1 MIKISKENKYK
12 NDIISGVLPIF
23 KESGMTSHDAVAKIR
38 KLYETKRVGHTG
50 TLDPMATGVLVVLIG
65 RAAKAAEYVEKGTK
79 QYKAVLR
86 LGITTD
92 TGDITGKVLS
102 ESAVPQDIDIHKI
115 ENDFSGEIK
124 QKPPMYS
131 AIKIGGMKMVDLARQ
146 GITVDIPERN
156 VRIYSLKIEKTKI
169 KEEYAID
176 VVCSCGTYIR
186 TLCSDIGNSLGCGGT
201 MSSLCRT
208 RNSGFTEKD
217 CLKIEELEKIPYD
230 ERKKLLIDT
239 EQLFSSIP
247 QVSLNSFFAKL
258 AKDGNCIYQKKAG
271 YNFTSGTRVRL
282 CDEHGFFSLGEVM
295 EQNGESVIKPIKK
308 FRIEDCPSAK
318 FRLKNI

>member
-1 MIKISKENKYK
+1 MIEISKENKYK

-131 AIKIGGMKMVDLARQ
+131 AIKIGGRKMVDLARQ

-156 VRIYSLKIEKTKI
+156 VQIYSLKIEKTKI
-169 KEEYAID
+169 KEEYAVD

-247 QVSLNSFFAKL
+247 KVSLNSFFAKL

-308 FRIEDCPSAK
+308 FRIED
-318 FRLKNI
+318 

>member
-1 MIKISKENKYK
+1 MIEISKENKYK

-131 AIKIGGMKMVDLARQ
+131 AIKIGGRKMVDLARQ

-156 VRIYSLKIEKTKI
+156 VQIYSLKIEKTKI
-169 KEEYAID
+169 KEEYAVD

-217 CLKIEELEKIPYD
+217 CLKIEELEKTPYD

-247 QVSLNSFFAKL
+247 KVSLNSFFAKL

-308 FRIEDCPSAK
+308 FRIED
-318 FRLKNI
+318 

>member
-1 MIKISKENKYK
+1 MIEISKENKYK

-131 AIKIGGMKMVDLARQ
+131 AIKIGGRKMVDLARQ

-156 VRIYSLKIEKTKI
+156 VQIYSLKIEKTKI
-169 KEEYAID
+169 KEEYAVD

-247 QVSLNSFFAKL
+247 KVSLNSFFAKL
-258 AKDGNCIYQKKAG
+258 AKDGNCIYQKK
-271 YNFTSGTRVRL
+271 SRL
-282 CDEHGFFSLGEVM
+282 
-295 EQNGESVIKPIKK
+295 
-308 FRIEDCPSAK
+308 
-318 FRLKNI
+318 

>member
-1 MIKISKENKYK
+1 MIEISKENKYK

-79 QYKAVLR
+79 QYKVVLR

-131 AIKIGGMKMVDLARQ
+131 AIKIGGRKMVDLARQ

-156 VRIYSLKIEKTKI
+156 VQIYSLKIEKTKI
-169 KEEYAID
+169 KEEYAVD

-230 ERKKLLIDT
+230 DRKKLLIDT

-247 QVSLNSFFAKL
+247 KVSLNSFFAKL

-308 FRIEDCPSAK
+308 FRIED
-318 FRLKNI
+318 

>member
-1 MIKISKENKYK
+1 MIEISKENKYK

-50 TLDPMATGVLVVLIG
+50 TLDPMATGVLVVLIE

-131 AIKIGGMKMVDLARQ
+131 AIKIGGRKMVDLARQ

-156 VRIYSLKIEKTKI
+156 VQIYSLKIEKTKI
-169 KEEYAID
+169 KEEYAVD

-247 QVSLNSFFAKL
+247 KVSLNSFFAKL

-308 FRIEDCPSAK
+308 FRIED
-318 FRLKNI
+318 

>member
-1 MIKISKENKYK
+1 
-12 NDIISGVLPIF
+12 
-23 KESGMTSHDAVAKIR
+23 
-38 KLYETKRVGHTG
+38 
-50 TLDPMATGVLVVLIG
+50 
-65 RAAKAAEYVEKGTK
+65 
-79 QYKAVLR
+79 
-86 LGITTD
+86 
-92 TGDITGKVLS
+92 
-102 ESAVPQDIDIHKI
+102 
-115 ENDFSGEIK
+115 
-124 QKPPMYS
+124 MYS
-131 AIKIGGMKMVDLARQ
+131 AIKIGGRKMVDLARQ

-156 VRIYSLKIEKTKI
+156 VQIYSLKIEKTKI
-169 KEEYAID
+169 KEEYAVD

-247 QVSLNSFFAKL
+247 KVSLNSFFAKL

-308 FRIEDCPSAK
+308 FRIED
-318 FRLKNI
+318 

>member
-1 MIKISKENKYK
+1 MIEISKENKYK

-131 AIKIGGMKMVDLARQ
+131 AIKIGGRKMVDLARQ

-156 VRIYSLKIEKTKI
+156 VQIYSLKIEKTKI
-169 KEEYAID
+169 KEEYAVD

-247 QVSLNSFFAKL
+247 KVSLNSFFAKL

-295 EQNGESVIKPIKK
+295 EQNGESVIKSIKK
-308 FRIEDCPSAK
+308 FRIED
-318 FRLKNI
+318 

>member
-1 MIKISKENKYK
+1 
-12 NDIISGVLPIF
+12 
-23 KESGMTSHDAVAKIR
+23 MTSHDAVAKIR

-102 ESAVPQDIDIHKI
+102 ESAVPQDIDIPKI

-131 AIKIGGMKMVDLARQ
+131 AIKIGGRKMVDLARQ

-156 VRIYSLKIEKTKI
+156 VQIYSLKIEKTKI
-169 KEEYAID
+169 KEEYAVD

-247 QVSLNSFFAKL
+247 KVSLNSFFAKL

-308 FRIEDCPSAK
+308 FRIED
-318 FRLKNI
+318 